1 MKTTKTNQIVK
12 TILLFTIFF
21 FLSTAT
27 MAQTETTPKNDTLYM
42 ITTNDGGEFV
52 GKVISDDGREVVI
65 TDRTKGKVII
75 PKYAIKNMEKV
86 NQSNVVGN
94 KIVHANPHPSR
105 YLFSPSAI
113 ALKKGEG
120 YMNWFYFLL
129 FQMQYGITDN
139 FSAGITT
146 SWLLAPTMLNLK
158 YTAPLAD
165 NFSVA
170 VGGQVGKLWIT
181 DDNVVSLG
189 FASAT
194 YGTSESN
201 VSLNVGYG
209 SYDRDGITIATL
221 SGVHRIG
228 ENASVMGEFWYCQ
241 PTGGNPFF
249 MGGPALRLYSG
260 RKATFDIALL
270 VLGFQDDFYNY
281 NGDGYYDP
289 NTGNYKPGTYTKT
302 TRWQTYY
309 PLPLL
314 SISYKL

>member
-1 MKTTKTNQIVK
+1 MKNKNFNQALK
-12 TILLFTIFF
+12 TILVSMMLFC
-21 FLSTAT
+21 LSSDSK
-27 MAQTETTPKNDTLYM
+27 AQTDTIPKKDTLYM

-52 GKVISDDGREVVI
+52 GKIISDDGRDVVI
-65 TDRTKGKVII
+65 MDRTKGKLIL
-75 PKYAIKNMEKV
+75 PKYSIKSKEMVK
-86 NQSNVVGN
+86 QSNIVGN
-94 KIVHANPHPSR
+94 MIVHANPHPSR

-146 SWLLAPTMLNLK
+146 SWFLAPTMLNLK
-158 YTAPLAD
+158 YTIPVDD
-165 NFSVA
+165 NFNLA

-209 SYDRDGITIATL
+209 SYMRDGITIATL
-221 SGVHRIG
+221 SGVQRIG
-228 ENASVMGEFWYCQ
+228 ENASIMGEFWYCQ
-241 PTGGNPFF
+241 PKGGTPFY
-249 MGGPALRLYSG
+249 MGGPAIRLYNG

-270 VLGFQDDFYNY
+270 AIGFQDYVSN
-281 NGDGYYDP
+281 NDGYYDP
-289 NTGNYKPGTYTKT
+289 NFIYHNGTYTKK
-302 TRWQTYY
+302 WKAYY

>member
-1 MKTTKTNQIVK
+1 MKNKNFNQALK
-12 TILLFTIFF
+12 TILLLTIFF
-21 FLSTAT
+21 CQFSGTK
-27 MAQTETTPKNDTLYM
+27 AQTETIPNKDTLYM

-52 GKVISDDGREVVI
+52 GKIISDDGREVVI
-65 TDRTKGKVII
+65 IDRTKGKVIL
-75 PKYAIKNMEKV
+75 PKYAIKTTELV
-86 NQSNVVGN
+86 NQSNLVGN

-105 YLFSPSAI
+105 YLFTPSAI
-113 ALKKGEG
+113 ALKQGEG
-120 YMNWFYFLL
+120 YMNWFYFLI

-146 SWLLAPTMLNLK
+146 SWFLAPTMLNLK
-158 YTAPLAD
+158 YTVPVTD
-165 NFSVA
+165 NFCLA
-170 VGGQVGKLWIT
+170 VGGQVGKLAIW
-181 DDNVVSLG
+181 DDKVVTVG
-189 FASAT
+189 FAS
-194 YGTSESN
+194 GTLGTAESN

-209 SYDRDGITIATL
+209 SYKHEGITIATL

-241 PTGGNPFF
+241 PKGGTPFF

-270 VLGFQDDFYNY
+270 ALGFKETNSNDHWDDTKGQYVA
-281 NGDGYYDP
+281 
-289 NTGNYKPGTYTKT
+289 GTPTTKW
-302 TRWQTYY
+302 RAYY

>member
-1 MKTTKTNQIVK
+1 MAK
-12 TILLFTIFF
+12 TILLLTILFCNFTV
-21 FLSTAT
+21 SN
-27 MAQTETTPKNDTLYM
+27 AQNEPVQNKDTIYM

-52 GKVISDDGREVVI
+52 GKIISDDGREVVI
-65 TDRTKGKVII
+65 VDKSKGKII
-75 PKYAIKNMEKV
+75 LPKYAIKSMEMVK
-86 NQSNVVGN
+86 QSNVVGN
-94 KIVHANPHPSR
+94 MIVHANPHPSR

-129 FQMQYGITDN
+129 FQMQYGITEN

-146 SWLLAPTMLNLK
+146 SWFLAPTLLNLK
-158 YTAPLAD
+158 YTVPVSDELC
-165 NFSVA
+165 FA
-170 VGGQVGKLWIT
+170 VGGQVGKLYILDT
-181 DDNVVSLG
+181 NLVSLG

-209 SYDRDGITIATL
+209 SYESAGITIASL
-221 SGVHRIG
+221 SGVKRIS
-228 ENASVMGEFWYCQ
+228 ENASIMGEFWYCQ
-241 PTGGNPFF
+241 PKNSDPFF

-270 VLGFQDDFYNY
+270 ALGFKEEVSNNDS
-281 NGDGYYDP
+281 YYDP
-289 NTGNYKPGTYTKT
+289 STGFYRPNTYTKK
-302 TRWQTYY
+302 WKAYY

>member
-1 MKTTKTNQIVK
+1 MKNNKFKRALK
-12 TILLFTIFF
+12 TILVSMMLLC
-21 FLSTAT
+21 LSADAK
-27 MAQTETTPKNDTLYM
+27 AQTDTFQKNDTIYL
-42 ITTNDGGEFV
+42 ITTNDGGEFI
-52 GKVISDDGREVVI
+52 GKIISDDGREVVI
-65 TDRTKGKVII
+65 MDRTKGKLIL
-75 PKYAIKNMEKV
+75 PKYSIKSKEMVK
-86 NQSNVVGN
+86 QSNIVGN
-94 KIVHANPHPSR
+94 MIVHANPHPSR

-146 SWLLAPTMLNLK
+146 SWFLAPTMLNLK
-158 YTAPLAD
+158 YTIPVDDKL
-165 NFSVA
+165 NLA

-189 FASAT
+189 FASGT

-209 SYDRDGITIATL
+209 SYERDGISIATL

-228 ENASVMGEFWYCQ
+228 EHASVMGEFWYCQ
-241 PTGGNPFF
+241 PNSGDPFF

-270 VLGFQDDFYNY
+270 ALGFKEDVSNDDSYYNPSTGFYR
-281 NGDGYYDP
+281 P
-289 NTGNYKPGTYTKT
+289 NTYTKK
-302 TRWQTYY
+302 WKAYY